1 VAGRR
6 LGAVRLVGSAAAGH
20 MADPV
25 ADRLGAVA
33 FVEAAPGRR
42 AEVLPAQE
50 ALLAEV
56 AAVGVP
62 EPV

>member
-1 VAGRR
+1 M
-6 LGAVRLVGSAAAGH
+6 VGSAAAGH